1 MIRATAFSK
10 GASIHSRTRLS
21 RALSAAI
28 FSLSLPAIVL
38 SSTVQAQPQVE
49 VLDETLNPAANFLA
63 YTEFELSGE
72 PLVEALGL
80 DLDVLDPDARNQPT
94 VFDYAAGI
102 ESYEYSEEAMYALNY
117 QSRMGPHLVNG
128 PLNQLR
134 GGTHKALNERV
145 QVLGQA
151 VGRDMSEVPKN
162 LYLISLP
169 YASGSPRFQGEVN
182 ATSIGLHRLEYEV
195 NGDYLFVQ
203 ENIPAYIRDYE
214 TLAWDASSFDRALEP
229 AAIGGILLKEV
240 MWSQDFLGGMHV
252 TESDEEVEAES
263 AVMDHSDTYSLG
275 VSAFDGF
282 NGMVLTEQT
291 IDKLLIL
298 RDQLAF
304 DGQTLGVSLDTA
316 ANKAKRVWF
325 PHRVKVTETQ
335 EQGVN
340 ALGKLT
346 VEDGRSTLRDH
357 WQLLWP
363 MAEFYAMTDQRPAN
377 KTQNPAFMAVF
388 DGAPFAAAPAQNTDA
403 DTNNDV
409 PSKDA
414 FTVVSQLS
422 TAVFNALQQGHFN
435 SKFGTFVDEVS
446 AKGTAGKRI
455 TSFDAAYSLVALSI
469 YQRALDAMPVGYA
482 SADASDARLHTEQ
495 GKTALAMLRRQADF
509 LVDHLMDQNGLVS
522 DSAELSGDQVT
533 PSKRKDLDAQF
544 AAVRGLTAAFS
555 ATNDETYFKAARKAY
570 LAAEQAMYDPSL
582 KTWVDHE
589 GFAEYSPNSL
599 AAISGA
605 LRSAMLSLR
614 NQEGENLKG
623 LDLQTLVTR
632 YQDWFVGVVNGGM
645 QLSEWLA
652 DSGEHVLLG
661 VGLEK
666 GDADQDGVKQ
676 VNHAGGAHGIAPV
689 LANKVRVQ
697 GK

>member
-1 MIRATAFSK
+1 MLKSHAFFH
-10 GASIHSRTRLS
+10 GTRTRLS
-21 RALSAAI
+21 CALSAAI
-28 FSLSLPAIVL
+28 FSLSLPIAL
-38 SSTVQAQPQVE
+38 QAQPQVE
-49 VLDETLNPAANFLA
+49 VLDETLDPAANFLA

-117 QSRMGPHLVNG
+117 QSQMGPHMVNG
-128 PLNQLR
+128 PLNQQR
-134 GGTHKALNERV
+134 GGTLNALNERI

-169 YASGSPRFQGEVN
+169 YASGSPRFQSEVN
-182 ATSIGLHRLEYEV
+182 ATSIGLHRLEYKV

-203 ENIPAYIRDYE
+203 ENIPAYIRDYK
-214 TLAWDASSFDRALEP
+214 TLAWDANSFDRTLVP

-263 AVMDHSDTYSLG
+263 ATMDHSDTYSLG

-282 NGMVLTEQT
+282 NGMVLTEQA

-298 RDQLAF
+298 RDQLLF
-304 DGQTLGVSLDTA
+304 DGKTLGVASKD
-316 ANKAKRVWF
+316 AKRVWF
-325 PHRVKVTETQ
+325 PHRVRVDEKQTY
-335 EQGVN
+335 GVN
-340 ALGKLT
+340 AIAKLT
-346 VEDGRSTLRDH
+346 VEDGRSHLRDQ

-363 MAEFYAMTDQRPAN
+363 MAEFYAMTDQREAN
-377 KTQNPAFMAVF
+377 TNQNPAFMAVF
-388 DGAPFAAAPAQNTDA
+388 DGAPFEAAPVNNTDA
-403 DTNNDV
+403 DTSNDV
-409 PSKDA
+409 ASNDA
-414 FTVVSQLS
+414 FTVVSEVS
-422 TAVFNALQQGHFN
+422 EAVFRNLQQGHFN
-435 SKFGTFVDEVS
+435 STFGTFVDEVS
-446 AKGTAGKRI
+446 VQGKAGQSV

-482 SADASDARLHTEQ
+482 SGEPGESRLHTEQ
-495 GKTALAMLRRQADF
+495 GKAALAMLRAQADF
-509 LVDHLMDQNGLVS
+509 LIEHLMDAQGLVS
-522 DSAELSGDQVT
+522 ESANLSGKTVT
-533 PSKRKDLDAQF
+533 ASKVKNLDAQF
-544 AAVRGLTAAFS
+544 AAVRGLTAAFG
-555 ATNDETYFKAARKAY
+555 ATNDAKYFKAARKAY
-570 LAAEQAMYDPSL
+570 MAAEQHMYSPSL
-582 KTWVDHE
+582 KTWMDQDGV
-589 GFAEYSPNSL
+589 AEYTPNTL

-605 LRSAMLSLR
+605 LRSAMLSLK
-614 NQEGENLKG
+614 NQEGETLAG
-623 LDLQTLVTR
+623 LDLQTLVAR

-666 GDADQDGVKQ
+666 GDADQDGIKQ
-676 VNHAGGAHGIAPV
+676 VNYAGGKYGIAPV
-689 LANKVRVQ
+689 LANKARIHS
-697 GK
+697 K